1 LAGNKPDSEDPE
13 GIYPTFVMQK
23 SGRRVPVVQAYAYT
37 KYLGQLNLEF
47 NSLGEVTHAVGNPLL
62 LDHNI
67 EQGKSYLV
75 VRYIDSFAALPTS
88 SHHYIFYTLH
98 CLKVPV

>member
-1 LAGNKPDSEDPE
+1 MLIGIKPDSEDPE
-13 GIYPTFVMQK
+13 GIYPTFVTQQ

-47 NSLGEVTHAVGNPLL
+47 DSLGEVTHAAGDPLL

-67 EQGKSYLV
+67 YQGKSCSVIADTRILV
-75 VRYIDSFAALPTS
+75 FKDTS
-88 SHHYIFYTLH
+88 ISSNIKL
-98 CLKVPV
+98 